1 MIIGPSGDMN
11 APPNKVVSKD
21 KEAIMSTAKEIA
33 DLSFEQALAELER
46 IVQNLE
52 SGNVELEQSI
62 TMYERGAALKAHCE
76 GKLKDAKLKIE
87 KIVLDP
93 DGQVSAEPAK
103 IN

>member
-1 MIIGPSGDMN
+1 MAGMIIGPSGDMN
-11 APPNKVVSKD
+11 APANKD

-33 DLSFEQALAELER
+33 GLSFEQALAELER

-87 KIVLDP
+87 KIVLNA
-93 DGQVSAEPAK
+93 DGQISVEPAK
-103 IN
+103 ID

>member
-1 MIIGPSGDMN
+1 MN
-11 APPNKVVSKD
+11 APPNKH
-21 KEAIMSTAKEIA
+21 KEAIMGAAKEIA
-33 DLSFEQALAELER
+33 DLSFEAALAELEK

-87 KIVLDP
+87 KIVLNT
-93 DGQVSAEPAK
+93 DGQVSTEPAK
-103 IN
+103 ID

>member
-1 MIIGPSGDMN
+1 
-11 APPNKVVSKD
+11 
-21 KEAIMSTAKEIA
+21 MSTAKEIA

-62 TMYERGAALKAHCE
+62 KMYERGAALKTHCE

-87 KIVLDP
+87 KIVLNA
-93 DGQVSAEPAK
+93 DGQISAEPAK

>member
-1 MIIGPSGDMN
+1 MN
-11 APPNKVVSKD
+11 APKD

-87 KIVLDP
+87 KIVLNA
-93 DGQVSAEPAK
+93 DGKVSTEPTK
-103 IN
+103 ID